1 MASPLSGT
9 RGGFSME
16 SLRFP
21 LAAVGIFGLL
31 AGLGA
36 WLVQGDFGRLPRI
49 LIAGGVLLLGIY
61 VALDPEDVCAKITGR
76 GAIYSG
82 NTFLIAAAAI
92 LILGLFNVIGSRYQT
107 KLDLT
112 ANKQFTLSDQSIKV
126 AQSLPQPVKITG
138 FLTASDSRKQDFQ
151 TLLNDYSNRS
161 GGKISFEFIDPE
173 ARPGDAIAAGITE
186 TGTIVYQMADKKQ
199 NSTGTTEKDIS
210 TALVKLE
217 RPEKKAYFT
226 SGHGER
232 SLDGFGPQD
241 YGTIKQAIERDNFA
255 TATLNLVTARA
266 VPDDASEVIIAGATN
281 PFLAEEKDALKAYL
295 DGGGKLIAIIG
306 PNSKTD
312 LSDLLQNYQV
322 GFSGTVVV
330 DPAKSVSQDPRVVV
344 VDSYG

>member
-1 MASPLSGT
+1 
-9 RGGFSME
+9 
-16 SLRFP
+16 
-21 LAAVGIFGLL
+21 
-31 AGLGA
+31 
-36 WLVQGDFGRLPRI
+36 
-49 LIAGGVLLLGIY
+49 
-61 VALDPEDVCAKITGR
+61 
-76 GAIYSG
+76 
-82 NTFLIAAAAI
+82 
-92 LILGLFNVIGSRYQT
+92 
-107 KLDLT
+107 
-112 ANKQFTLSDQSIKV
+112 
-126 AQSLPQPVKITG
+126 
-138 FLTASDSRKQDFQ
+138 
-151 TLLNDYSNRS
+151 
-161 GGKISFEFIDPE
+161 
-173 ARPGDAIAAGITE
+173 
-186 TGTIVYQMADKKQ
+186 MADKKQ

-330 DPAKSVSQDPRVVV
+330 DPAKSVSATEPTPSPRTCAT
-344 VDSYG
+344 